1 MSNKTEETIIGST
14 GSDEE
19 IKEEQVVKV
28 IETTTAGKATAEKV
42 ASISQNVKVIRQP
55 PGGVSTC
62 TFKSC

>member
-14 GSDEE
+14 GSDEVE

-55 PGGVSTC
+55 PGGVST
-62 TFKSC
+62 